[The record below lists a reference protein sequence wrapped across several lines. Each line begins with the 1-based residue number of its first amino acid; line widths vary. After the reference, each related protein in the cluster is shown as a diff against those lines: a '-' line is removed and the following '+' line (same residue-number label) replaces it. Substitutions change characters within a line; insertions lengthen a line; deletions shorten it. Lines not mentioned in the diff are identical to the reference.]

1 MESRGSS
8 MFENIPSQYLI
19 IGSTVVAIVMGLGV
33 FMIRMKA
40 QNRPINEKRI
50 LIPPFAMSTG
60 ALMFIFEE
68 FRVPFL
74 QILEAMGLGL
84 MFSIVLIATSKFQTK
99 DGKIYLKASKAFP
112 FILIGLL
119 ILRIILKLI
128 FAQSLDVGE
137 LGGMFFILAFS
148 MILPWR
154 IAMLVRFK
162 SYKKLI
168 NQ

>member
-1 MESRGSS
+1 

-84 MFSIVLIATSKFQTK
+84 MFSIVLIATSKFQSK

-154 IAMLVRFK
+154 LAMLVRYK
-162 SYKKLI
+162 HYKKLVSHSK
-168 NQ
+168 

>member
-1 MESRGSS
+1 

-84 MFSIVLIATSKFQTK
+84 MFSIVLIATSKFQSK